1 MRKKIWALCSVIV
14 SSIIILFATA
24 YSQEDIRYV
33 QDPAF
38 TKRMRPE
45 AVFNHDEHNENANI
59 DDCSTCHHFYKDK
72 VKVENETSEDMKC
85 SECHKIDKDPI
96 PLVNKYHLRC
106 IGCHEQEK
114 AGPLMCSECHVK

>member
-1 MRKKIWALCSVIV
+1 MRKKTWVLCSVIV
-14 SSIIILFATA
+14 LSIIFLFVTA
-24 YSQEDIRYV
+24 YSQDNIKYV

-38 TKRMRPE
+38 TKRMRPA
-45 AVFNHDEHNENANI
+45 AVFNHDEHNENASI

-85 SECHKIDKDPI
+85 SECHKIDKDPV
-96 PLVNKYHLRC
+96 PLINKYHLRC
-106 IGCHEQEK
+106 KGCHEQEK